1 MSQLDSSS
9 TRLSLISRIRAN
21 DSRAWHDLVALYS
34 PLVAFW
40 CRKQRVAES
49 EINDAVQEVFFSVS
63 RGIDDYRPRENGGG
77 FRAWLWTI
85 TRHKIIDSQRR
96 DARFPLAQGGST
108 AWQAAQQVPEELDD
122 SDDSERF
129 EFTQLLHRGLAQVES
144 EFEPKT
150 WQAFWRTTIDVQT
163 VATVAAELDISA
175 ATVRQ
180 HRARVLRRL
189 RQQLGDQ
196 SLGSSKTE

>member
-34 PLVAFW
+34 PLIAFW

-49 EINDAVQEVFFSVS
+49 EINDAVQEIFFSVS
-63 RGIDDYRPRENGGG
+63 RGIDDYRPRETGGG

-85 TRHKIIDSQRR
+85 TRHKIIDSKRR

-108 AWQAAQQVPEELDD
+108 ALQAAQQVPEALDD
-122 SDDSERF
+122 RDDSERF

-150 WQAFWRTTIDVQT
+150 WQAFWRTAVDGQT
-163 VATVAAELDISA
+163 VAVVAAELELSS

-189 RQQLGDQ
+189 RQQLGEVH
-196 SLGSSKTE
+196 L

>member
-1 MSQLDSSS
+1 M
-9 TRLSLISRIRAN
+9 
-21 DSRAWHDLVALYS
+21 VALYS

-40 CRKQRVAES
+40 CRKQKVAES

-63 RGIDDYRPRENGGG
+63 RGIDDYRPTETGGG

-85 TRHKIIDSQRR
+85 TRHKLIDSRRR
-96 DARFPLAQGGST
+96 DVRFPLAQGGST

-144 EFEPKT
+144 EFEPKS
-150 WQAFWRTTIDVQT
+150 WQAFWRCTVDGQT
-163 VATVAAELDISA
+163 VAAVADELRISA

-180 HRARVLRRL
+180 HRARILRRL

-196 SLGSSKTE
+196 SLGSSRPE

>member
-1 MSQLDSSS
+1 MSLPDSAS
-9 TRLSLISRIRAN
+9 TRLSLISRIRSN

-40 CRKQRVAES
+40 CRKQKVAES

-63 RGIDDYRPRENGGG
+63 RGIDDYRPTETGGG

-85 TRHKIIDSQRR
+85 TRHKLIDSRRR
-96 DARFPLAQGGST
+96 DVRFPLAQGGST

-144 EFEPKT
+144 EFEPKS
-150 WQAFWRTTIDVQT
+150 WQAFWRCTVDGQT
-163 VATVAAELDISA
+163 VAAVADELRISA

-180 HRARVLRRL
+180 HRARILRRL

-196 SLGSSKTE
+196 SLGSSRPE